1 MPLAPL
7 RNGRQI
13 GTALVLAG
21 IYFAAAKLGL
31 KLAYYHPSATPVWPP
46 TGIAL
51 ASLLLLGYGAWP
63 GIFLGAFLANLTNA
77 GTAWTS
83 LGIATGNTLEGLVG
97 AYLVNRY
104 ANGSNAFHR
113 PQDIFRLAIFSAVVS
128 TVVSA
133 TIGPTSLALGGF
145 AAWADYRQIWLTWWL
160 GDAAGA
166 LTVAPLIVLWS
177 KNPWLRWNRQETL
190 ERAFFLVTLLAVC
203 GIVFGSVFPFAY
215 LTVPFLVWAA
225 FRFHERETATV
236 IALLAG
242 SAVWGTVQRLGPFVG
257 ATANESLLLM
267 QAFMGIMTLVA
278 LPLSSVVAE
287 RAAAIRRIRH
297 LHLQV
302 EAQNALLEERVRER
316 TRELEEAHVEMLD
329 RLAVAAEFRD
339 DATGQHIKR
348 VGQMSSVLAQDLG
361 LPPEQVELIR
371 RAAPLHDVGKIGI
384 PDYILLK
391 PGRLTPEEFDVI
403 KTHATIG
410 ARILSGG
417 RFPLLRLAEEI
428 ALTHHERWDGTGYP
442 HGLKGEAI
450 PLSGRIVAL
459 ADAFDALTA
468 PRSYRKTRSVE
479 EAVWTI
485 QRAAGTQFD
494 PKVVDAFM
502 ALTPEMWKA
511 RTKIQLTAAGRGARR
526 SPTTEHCTKGADERG
541 GRLRRRAGGRG
552 RRSGDGIVCA

>member
-7 RNGRQI
+7 WNGRQI
-13 GTALVLAG
+13 GTALVLGG

-104 ANGSNAFHR
+104 ANGRNAFHR
-113 PQDIFRLAIFSAVVS
+113 PQDIFRLAICSAVVS

-145 AAWADYRQIWLTWWL
+145 AAWADFRQIWLTWWL

-166 LTVAPLIVLWS
+166 LIVAPLIILWS

-190 ERAFFLVTLLAVC
+190 ERALFLVTLLAVC
-203 GIVFGSVFPFAY
+203 GIVFGGVFPFAY

-236 IALLAG
+236 IAFLAG
-242 SAVWGTVQRLGPFVG
+242 IAVWGTVQHLGPFVG

-267 QAFMGIMTLVA
+267 QAFMGIMILVA

-287 RAAAIRRIRH
+287 RAAAIRRVQH

-302 EAQNALLEERVRER
+302 EAQNAVLEKRVRER
-316 TRELEEAHVEMLD
+316 TRELEETHVEMLD

-391 PGRLTPEEFDVI
+391 PGRLTLEEFDVI

-442 HGLKGEAI
+442 RGLRGEAI

-459 ADAFDALTA
+459 ADTFDALTA

-494 PKVVDAFM
+494 PRVVDAFM

-511 RTKIQLTAAGRGARR
+511 RTKIQLTAADRGTRPLSHHRALHKGR
-526 SPTTEHCTKGADERG
+526 
-541 GRLRRRAGGRG
+541 
-552 RRSGDGIVCA
+552 

>member
-1 MPLAPL
+1 MVGRTASSSPRCPNSRTHRMTSGHATLVRMLCAPF

-13 GTALVLAG
+13 GTAVVLGG
-21 IYFAAAKLGL
+21 IYFVAAKLGL

-63 GIFLGAFLANLTNA
+63 GIFLGAFLANLTTA
-77 GTAWTS
+77 GTIWTS

-104 ANGSNAFHR
+104 ASGSDAFYR
-113 PQDIFRLAIFSAVVS
+113 PHDIFKFALLSAVVS
-128 TVVSA
+128 TTISA

-145 AAWADYRQIWLTWWL
+145 APWGEYRQIWLTWWL

-166 LTVAPLIVLWS
+166 LIVAPLIVLWG
-177 KNPWLRWNRQETL
+177 KTPRLQWTRPEML
-190 ERAFFLVTLLAVC
+190 ERGLFLLTLLAVN
-203 GIVFGSVFPFAY
+203 GIVFGGVFPFAY
-215 LTVPFLVWAA
+215 LTVPCLVWAA
-225 FRFHERETATV
+225 FRLAQHETATV
-236 IALLAG
+236 IVVLA
-242 SAVWGTVQRLGPFVG
+242 SIAVWGTVKGLGPFVG
-257 ATANESLLLM
+257 ATANESLLLL
-267 QAFMGIMTLVA
+267 QAFMGIMVLVA
-278 LPLSSVVAE
+278 LPLGSVVAE
-287 RAAAIRRIRH
+287 RTAAARKVRH

-302 EAQNALLEERVRER
+302 QAQNAVLEERVRER

-339 DATGQHIKR
+339 DDTGQHIRR
-348 VGQMSSVLAQDLG
+348 VGQMSAILARDLG
-361 LPPEQVELIR
+361 LPRDQVELIR

-384 PDYILLK
+384 PDRILLK
-391 PGRLTPEEFDVI
+391 PGKLTPEEFEVI

-417 RFPLLRLAEEI
+417 RFPLLKLAEEI

-479 EAVWTI
+479 EAVVTI

-494 PKVVDAFM
+494 PRVVDTFM
-502 ALTPEMWKA
+502 ALTPETWQA
-511 RTKIQLTAAGRGARR
+511 RAKIELTSSRSRG
-526 SPTTEHCTKGADERG
+526 
-541 GRLRRRAGGRG
+541 
-552 RRSGDGIVCA
+552 